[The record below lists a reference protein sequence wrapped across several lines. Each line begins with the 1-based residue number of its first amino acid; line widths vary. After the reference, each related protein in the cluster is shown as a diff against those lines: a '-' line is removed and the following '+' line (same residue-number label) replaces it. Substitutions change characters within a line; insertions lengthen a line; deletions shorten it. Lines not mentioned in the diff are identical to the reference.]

1 MSNYSSKGK
10 ENLDVM
16 HLAVNCNNKI
26 FKFISNKIDR
36 KTKILD
42 FGAGFGEFCNRFDN
56 NVEAIEIDVLM
67 HAAIRCRTYQSLD
80 EVDRKY
86 DLIYSSN
93 VLEHI
98 KNDKKIVEQ
107 FQETLKKGG
116 KVRVFLPA
124 KMSIYSKM
132 DEVVGH
138 YRRYEKDGLIKLFE
152 ESGFKVNYCYY
163 FDSLGFFASWFYNK
177 INQTGVVDKR
187 SVVFYDRVLFPVSLF
202 LDKLGFKYIV
212 GKNLAL
218 EAVKSQ
224 VEEKVSTN

>member
-1 MSNYSSKGK
+1 MNNFSLEGK

-16 HLAVNCNNKI
+16 HLAVKYNQKI
-26 FKFISNKIDR
+26 FFFFNKDVD
-36 KTKILD
+36 KNTQVLD

-56 NVEAIEIDVLM
+56 CIEAVEIDVLM

-80 EVDRKY
+80 EIDKKY

-98 KNDKKIVEQ
+98 KNDKKIVEK
-107 FQETLKKGG
+107 FYERLNKDGL
-116 KVRVFLPA
+116 VRVFLPA

-152 ESGFKVNYCYY
+152 ASGFKVNYCYY
-163 FDSLGFFASWFYNK
+163 FDFLGFFASWFYNK
-177 INQTGVVDKR
+177 INQTGSIDKR
-187 SVVFYDRVLFPVSLF
+187 SVVFYDRVIFPISLF
-202 LDKLGFKYIV
+202 LDKLGLKHLV
-212 GKNLAL
+212 GKNLVL
-218 EAVKSQ
+218 EAIKMQ
-224 VEEKVSTN
+224 VEKKV